1 MYLVEDQS
9 LQYLTISWKSANSAL
24 LQKVPLCNEVLILM
38 TMKTIPCGIF
48 GKEKLWSEF
57 Y

>member
-1 MYLVEDQS
+1 MYLVEDHS